1 MKIPTEPIGSI
12 PRPPE
17 LIAAIAA
24 AGDFPDPALEPL
36 YEKAVRETIEEFES
50 TGSPVITDGE
60 QRKFH
65 NFCTYCVHGLPNTA
79 PDGFKIPFAAGPVRR
94 LPRLTAGPF
103 RYRVYADRYLDVAR
117 HYTTLSVKQDVVS
130 PSALSLMYPAEDV
143 PGYSRPQFIHEL

>member
-24 AGDFPDPALEPL
+24 AGDFTDPALEPL

-65 NFCTYCVHGLPNTA
+65 NFCTYCVHGRVADPSTFLFRSGTLGA
-79 PDGFKIPFAAGPVRR
+79 P
-94 LPRLTAGPF
+94 
-103 RYRVYADRYLDVAR
+103 
-117 HYTTLSVKQDVVS
+117 
-130 PSALSLMYPAEDV
+130 SLRSLQGRE
-143 PGYSRPQFIHEL
+143 RCCL